1 MKYIIL
7 IGDGMADYPLEV
19 LNLKTPLQIA
29 KTPNL
34 DYLAK
39 NGIVG
44 TTRNIPE
51 GMPPGSDV
59 AIMSVLGYNPQM
71 YYTGRA
77 PLEAA
82 SMGIELKENQVA
94 FRCNLVTARENILA
108 DYSAGHI
115 TTSDAHQL
123 IETLNKKIGNSHIR
137 FYPGVSYRHLMV
149 IEGDFQK
156 VMTIPPHDITGQELD
171 KYLPKGNNFA
181 IIREIMFASHEFLM
195 KHKVN
200 IKRKESGLSQA
211 NMIWLWGQG
220 KAPVL
225 PPLTERFN
233 ISGAVI
239 SAVDLVKG
247 LGKYAGLKI
256 IDVPGATGYY
266 DTNYLGKAES
276 ALEALKE
283 MDIVLI
289 HVEAPD
295 EASHNG
301 NIKAKIKAIED
312 FDKKVVLTIING
324 ISKYD
329 NVRILAL
336 TDHETP
342 ISLKTHAT
350 GSVPFALWA
359 SQAEVDNSIDTTFDE
374 VSARN
379 GSIQFEQGYKL
390 IDLLFSS

>member
-7 IGDGMADYPLEV
+7 IGDGMADYSLEV
-19 LNLKTPLQIA
+19 LNGKTPLQIA

-34 DYLAK
+34 DYLAR
-39 NGIVG
+39 NGILG
-44 TTRNIPE
+44 TTRNIPQ
-51 GMPPGSDV
+51 GMSPGSDV
-59 AIMSVLGYNPQM
+59 AIMSVLGYNPQI

-77 PLEAA
+77 PLEAT

-94 FRCNLVTARENILA
+94 FRCNLITERGNILA

-115 TTSDAHQL
+115 TTSEAYQL
-123 IETLNKKIGNSHIR
+123 IETLNQKIGDSHIR
-137 FYPGVSYRHLMV
+137 FYPGISYRHLMV
-149 IEGDFQK
+149 IEGDFDK
-156 VMTIPPHDITGQELD
+156 VVTIPPHDITGQELD
-171 KYLPKGNNFA
+171 KYLPNGNNFA
-181 IIREIMFASHEFLM
+181 IIREIMFASQEFLM

-200 IKRKESGLSQA
+200 IKRKGSGLSQA

-220 KAPVL
+220 KAPIL
-225 PPLTERFN
+225 SPLTERFN

-283 MDIVLI
+283 MDLVFV

-301 NIKAKIKAIED
+301 DVKAKIKAIED
-312 FDKKVVLTIING
+312 FDENIVWTIING

-342 ISLKTHAT
+342 ISLKTHAG

-359 SQAEVDNSIDTTFDE
+359 SQVKVDNSTNTTFDE
-374 VSARN
+374 ASARN
-379 GSIQFEQGYKL
+379 GLIQLEQGYRL
-390 IDLLFSS
+390 IDLLFNP